1 MDIRHTAFWR
11 DIEGLFQ
18 EQSWPGGGCEADS
31 ANHSRLC
38 SYAQF
43 LDRLG
48 NSLRRARRNKEYVLL
63 ILLQFAQTQHERW
76 SGADD
81 AVDPGE
87 LLVCR
92 LSSCIRAN
100 DSVCELEQGRFAML
114 LEDVREPSAA
124 PMVIE
129 KLNATLLGHPRAE
142 RRPAHVQ
149 PHLGV
154 SLFPAADLPPGQI
167 WLHAEAALE
176 QAMALGP
183 GCYSISPAVTGQ
195 TAMERFELGTDL
207 YKGYRNDEF
216 EVVYQ
221 PIVGFT
227 GKCVQALEVL
237 LRWQHPERGCLSPRV
252 FLPLLEESGLIV
264 PVGERLL
271 NRACRMASR
280 LMDEGAASFRVCVNI
295 SARQLVDRGF
305 LLTVLDALYDTGLA
319 PHALQLEFSETVL
332 TGESQLL
339 GRLLPE
345 LRSTGVRVAVDH
357 FGTGSAPLTELLSLP
372 LNLIKLDPSL
382 VNGLP
387 DDAVSQAIVSG
398 TVALAASAGMAVA
411 AVGVEQ
417 PLQAEVL
424 EKLGCCEVQGR
435 HYAYPVPAARLGTT
449 MNP

>member
-1 MDIRHTAFWR
+1 MDIRHTAFWQ
-11 DIEGLFQ
+11 DIEALFQ
-18 EQSWPGGGCEADS
+18 EPGWLGTGCEADS

-43 LDRLG
+43 VDRLG
-48 NSLRRARRNKEYVLL
+48 HALRRARRNREYVLL
-63 ILLQFAQTQHERW
+63 ILLQFGQAQGERS
-76 SGADD
+76 SGGVD

-92 LSSCIRAN
+92 MSSCIRAN
-100 DSVCELEQGRFAML
+100 DSVCELGQGRFAML

-129 KLNATLLGHPRAE
+129 KLNATLLGHPWAE
-142 RRPAHVQ
+142 RRHGHVQ

-176 QAMALGP
+176 QATALGP

-195 TAMERFELGTDL
+195 TAMERFELSTDL

-216 EVVYQ
+216 DVVYQ
-221 PIVGFT
+221 PVVGIA
-227 GKCVQALEVL
+227 GKRVRALEVL
-237 LRWQHPERGCLSPRV
+237 LRWQHPARGCLSPRV

-271 NRACRMASR
+271 NRACRLAGR
-280 LMDEGAASFRVCVNI
+280 LMDEGAAAFRVCVNI

-305 LLTVLDALYDTGLA
+305 LLMVLDALYDTGLA
-319 PHALQLEFSETVL
+319 PQALQLEFPETAL
-332 TGESQLL
+332 TNESQLL

-345 LRSTGVRVAVDH
+345 LKSTGVRLAVDQ
-357 FGTGSAPLTELLSLP
+357 FGTGKVPLAELLGLP

-382 VNGLP
+382 VNGLL

-398 TVALAASAGMAVA
+398 TVALAGSAGMAVA

-435 HYAYPVPAARLGTT
+435 HYAYPVPAAELGTT

>member
-11 DIEGLFQ
+11 DIEGIFQ
-18 EQSWPGGGCEADS
+18 EQSWSGRGWEADN

-43 LDRLG
+43 MDRLG
-48 NSLRRARRNKEYVLL
+48 NSLRRARRNNEYVLL
-63 ILLQFAQTQHERW
+63 ILLQFAQAQHGRC
-76 SGADD
+76 SGGVD

-92 LSSCIRAN
+92 LSSCIRAS
-100 DSVCELEQGRFAML
+100 DSLCELGQGRFAML

-142 RRPAHVQ
+142 RRPGQAQ

-176 QAMALGP
+176 QAMAMGP

-195 TAMERFELGTDL
+195 TAMERFELSTDL

-221 PIVGFT
+221 PIVGFS
-227 GKCVQALEVL
+227 GKRVQALEAL
-237 LRWQHPERGCLSPRV
+237 LRWQHPQRGCLSPRV

-271 NRACRMASR
+271 NQACRMASR
-280 LMDEGAASFRVCVNI
+280 LRDEGGASFRVCVNI

-319 PHALQLEFSETVL
+319 PQALQLEFSETVL
-332 TGESQLL
+332 TNESQLL

-345 LRSTGVRVAVDH
+345 LKSTGVRLAVDQ
-357 FGTGSAPLTELLSLP
+357 FGTSKAPLAELLSLP
-372 LNLIKLDPSL
+372 LNLIKLDRSL
-382 VNGLP
+382 VKGLL
-387 DDAVSQAIVSG
+387 DDAVSQAIISG
-398 TVALAASAGMAVA
+398 TVALAGSAGMAVA

-417 PLQAEVL
+417 QLQGEVL
-424 EKLGCCEVQGR
+424 EKLGCCEGQGR
-435 HYAYPVPAARLGTT
+435 HYAYPVPAAEVGTT